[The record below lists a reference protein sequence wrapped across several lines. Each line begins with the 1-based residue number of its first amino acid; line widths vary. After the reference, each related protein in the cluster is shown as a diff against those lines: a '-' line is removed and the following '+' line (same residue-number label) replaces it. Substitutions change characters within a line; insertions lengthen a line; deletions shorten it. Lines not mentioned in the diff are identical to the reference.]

1 MPIPP
6 SVTLMFDSNLN
17 FAVDLVKASLKAEGN
32 QSDAIFMKD
41 VFDDFIKGF
50 FGTLE
55 NIPINV
61 DLYDN
66 PNQSFNEIFD
76 QDITLRDH
84 HSLKFEGME

>member
-1 MPIPP
+1 
-6 SVTLMFDSNLN
+6 
-17 FAVDLVKASLKAEGN
+17 
-32 QSDAIFMKD
+32 MKD

-76 QDITLRDH
+76 QDITLKDQH
-84 HSLKFEGME
+84 TFKFEGME